1 MIGRGVFVAAAAAGA
16 GWVARAAW
24 GTVPALGASRSA
36 IKPYAAA
43 SPRYRDRRFHNTD
56 PSSSLPSGSQS
67 GLAKAF
73 VTRGNTGRPRYQI
86 PLATPLAPAAA
97 GELAV
102 TWFGHSSVLIEIDGH
117 RVLADPVWSERVS
130 PSTVLGPSRMHPV
143 PVALADLPPID
154 AVVISHD
161 HYDHLDQATIITLTD
176 TQTAMFVVPIGV
188 GAHLR
193 RWKVPEDR
201 IIELDW
207 DEQADI
213 AGLTLT
219 CAEARHFSGRG
230 LARDT
235 TLWASWVIVGP
246 RRKVF
251 FGGDS
256 GYTPRFADLGRRYG
270 PFDVTLLPVGAYDE
284 RWPDIHMNPEE
295 AVRTHVDVG
304 GSLLVPVHWAT
315 FNLAFHPWGE
325 PISRAIEAATAAGV
339 ALAVPMVGQRLDAL
353 RPLVQ
358 KSWWEDL
365 Y

>member
-1 MIGRGVFVAAAAAGA
+1 MIGRSVLVAAAAAGA
-16 GWVARAAW
+16 GLVARAAW
-24 GTVPALGASRSA
+24 GTVPALGASRAA

-43 SPRYRDRRFHNTD
+43 SPRYRDSRFHNSD
-56 PSSSLPSGSQS
+56 PSSSLPAGSQS

-73 VTRGNTGRPRYQI
+73 LTRGTTGRPRREI

-102 TWFGHSSVLIEIDGH
+102 TWFGHSSVLVEVDGR

-130 PSTVLGPSRMHPV
+130 PSSVVGPARMHPV
-143 PVALADLPPID
+143 PMSLADLPAID

-161 HYDHLDQATIITLTD
+161 HYDHLDQATVTALAR
-176 TQTAMFVVPIGV
+176 TQETVFVVPLGV

-193 RWKVPEDR
+193 RWNVPDER
-201 IIELDW
+201 IVELDW
-207 DEQADI
+207 DEQAEV

-219 CAEARHFSGRG
+219 CTEARHFSGRG
-230 LARDT
+230 IARDT
-235 TLWASWVIVGP
+235 TLWASWVIAGP

-256 GYTPRFADLGRRYG
+256 GYTPRFADLGRAYG

-295 AVRTHVDVG
+295 AVRTHLDLG
-304 GSLLVPVHWAT
+304 GGLLIPIHWAT

-325 PISRAIEAATAAGV
+325 PIARVAAAATAAGV
-339 ALAVPMVGQRLDAL
+339 TMAVPMVGQRVDGL
-353 RPLVQ
+353 RPPARNA
-358 KSWWEDL
+358 WWQEL
-365 Y
+365 G